1 MVVLWT
7 VASREVCK
15 AVPGASLAV
24 DGGNLELS
32 SVLLIDCILETA
44 LESSL

>member
-1 MVVLWT
+1 MVLWT
-7 VASREVCK
+7 VASREACK
-15 AVPGASLAV
+15 AVPGALLAV

-32 SVLLIDCILETA
+32 SVLLRDCTLETA